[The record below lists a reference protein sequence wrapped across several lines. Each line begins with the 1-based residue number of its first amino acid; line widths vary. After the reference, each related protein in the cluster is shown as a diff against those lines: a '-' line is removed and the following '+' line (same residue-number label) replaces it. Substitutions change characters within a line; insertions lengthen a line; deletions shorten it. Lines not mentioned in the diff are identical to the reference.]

1 VSLTVLEEIEPLE
14 RTLRIEEVNRSIT
27 LLDREELREHGELPL
42 DSLRVRIESEL
53 VSMEFLIEL

>member
-1 VSLTVLEEIEPLE
+1 MSLTVLEEIEALE
-14 RTLRIEEVNRSIT
+14 KTLRIEEVIRSIT
-27 LLDREELREHGELPL
+27 LLDREELREHNELPL